1 MKITNVRAL
10 VLSYTYKNGI
20 ADALNYFS
28 KRNAVIV
35 ILETDNGNQ
44 GIGESAC
51 FGGPPTSTKYL
62 IENEFENMLLE
73 KIPLML
79 RVFGKKCGMVPGIMV
94 VEA

>member
-10 VLSYTYKNGI
+10 ILSYTYKNGI

-35 ILETDNGNQ
+35 ILDTDKGIQ

-62 IENEFENMLLE
+62 IENELAKYVIGEDPTN
-73 KIPLML
+73 
-79 RVFGKKCGMVPGIMV
+79 
-94 VEA
+94 VERIW